1 MPRPE
6 RFPVLPGPS
15 ARLSGLALAAA
26 MALSACAQSPDE
38 IAAAPVS
45 TATYSSMSCRQLQA
59 EAVRLN
65 NDVARLT
72 GQQQKKATN
81 DAVAMGVGMVLF
93 WPALFALGSG
103 SDVAP
108 QLAQA
113 KGQAEAI
120 QAAARQRGC

>member
-1 MPRPE
+1 MPRSE
-6 RFPVLPGPS
+6 SFPVLPGPR
-15 ARLSGLALAAA
+15 ARLAGLGLSACLALT
-26 MALSACAQSPDE
+26 ACAQSPDE

-45 TATYSSMSCRQLQA
+45 TAAYSSMSCRQLQA

-65 NDVARLT
+65 DDVARLT
-72 GQQQKKATN
+72 GQQQQKANT

-120 QAAARQRGC
+120 QAAARQKGC

>member
-1 MPRPE
+1 MPCHYR
-6 RFPVLPGPS
+6 LPFFSRRSP
-15 ARLSGLALAAA
+15 AAILAAGLALAG
-26 MALSACAQSPDE
+26 CAQSPDT

-45 TATYSSMSCRQLQA
+45 TAAYSSMSCRQLQS
-59 EAVRLN
+59 EAIRLN
-65 NDVARLT
+65 DDVARLT

-93 WPALFALGSG
+93 WPALFALGAG
-103 SDVAP
+103 ADVAP

-120 QAAARQRGC
+120 RASAVQKGC

>member
-1 MPRPE
+1 MPRAE
-6 RFPVLPGPS
+6 TLPVLS
-15 ARLSGLALAAA
+15 RRAGLALAATL
-26 MALSACAQSPDE
+26 ALTACAQSPDE

-72 GQQQKKATN
+72 GQQQKKATT

-93 WPALFALGSG
+93 WPALFALGAG
-103 SDVAP
+103 SDVGP

-120 QAAARQRGC
+120 QAAARQKGC

>member
-1 MPRPE
+1 MPRSE
-6 RFPVLPGPS
+6 TLPVLS
-15 ARLSGLALAAA
+15 RRAGLALAAA
-26 MALSACAQSPDE
+26 LALTACAQSPDE

-45 TATYSSMSCRQLQA
+45 AAAYSSMSCRQLQA

-65 NDVARLT
+65 DEVARLT
-72 GQQQKKATN
+72 GQQQQKANT

-103 SDVAP
+103 SDVGP

-120 QAAARQRGC
+120 QAAARQKGC